1 MDKLSWARHAAL
13 MKTVHNER
21 TRLLATALNNLGVAI
36 WATAILAPTASLL
49 YSTGDANIGVWWVW
63 IAGLWSLLGVALHL
77 LARAILGR
85 LLE

>member
-1 MDKLSWARHAAL
+1 MGAACCAHEDGAQRTH
-13 MKTVHNER
+13 KT
-21 TRLLATALNNLGVAI
+21 LATALNNLGVAI

-49 YSTGDANIGVWWVW
+49 YSTGDATIGVWWIGVAAIW
-63 IAGLWSLLGVALHL
+63 FLLGVALHL

>member
-1 MDKLSWARHAAL
+1 

-49 YSTGDANIGVWWVW
+49 YSTGDATIGVWWIGVAAIW
-63 IAGLWSLLGVALHL
+63 FLLGVALHL

-85 LLE
+85 LVE

>member
-1 MDKLSWARHAAL
+1 

-21 TRLLATALNNLGVAI
+21 TKLLATALNNLGVAI
-36 WATAILAPTASLL
+36 WATAVLTPTASLL
-49 YSTGDANIGVWWVW
+49 YGTGNATIGAWWLG
-63 IAGLWSLLGVALHL
+63 IAAIWFLLGVALHL